1 MDVLIAGAGVGGLA
15 LAGALVDDG
24 HQVRVLEAAPG
35 LREGGAAVTIYSN
48 GAAALAGLGVPL
60 PDDIGGAIDHLEI
73 RSAAGVVTMRTDMR
87 VMRRKTGFPVVTVQ
101 RNKLIE
107 HLAARLPAGVIR
119 FDTAVTEVDSNG
131 TVIDQYGEKH
141 TAQVLVGA
149 DGHRSAVRQG
159 VLHDGPASDCG
170 WTTWQGLTHVL
181 PELAAGRTGVLLV
194 GDAGLVGL
202 MPAGGGLLQWWF
214 DVEGARIDPADESVT
229 AWLHQRF
236 GGFADPVPALL
247 ESISDGDVGCY
258 PHVLHRIP
266 HAWGVGA
273 TTLLGDA
280 AHAFPPS
287 QAQGANQ
294 AIEDAWLLRRALGG
308 DGDVVA
314 ALRSYERLR
323 AVRVRRVS
331 KMAASETTNKPPK
344 TLARLA
350 VKFMPASM
358 TGAAYTSLIRRFS
371 SVLADERP

>member
-1 MDVLIAGAGVGGLA
+1 VDVLIVGAGVGGLA

-48 GAAALAGLGVPL
+48 GAAALARLGAPL
-60 PDDIGGAIDHLEI
+60 PDDIGGTIDHLEI
-73 RSAAGVVTMRTDMR
+73 RSATGAVTMRTDMR
-87 VMRRKTGFPVVTVQ
+87 VMHRKTGFPVVTVP
-101 RNKLIE
+101 RHELIE
-107 HLAARLPAGVIR
+107 HLAARLPGGVIR
-119 FDTAVTEVDSNG
+119 FDTAVTEVDGDG
-131 TVIDQYGEKH
+131 TVIDRRGEKH
-141 TAQVLVGA
+141 TSQVLVGA
-149 DGHRSAVRQG
+149 DGQRSAVRQG
-159 VLHDGPASDCG
+159 VLQDGPASDCG
-170 WTTWQGLTHVL
+170 WTTWQGLTPVL
-181 PELAAGRTGVLLV
+181 PELAAGNTGVLLV

-202 MPAGGGLLQWWF
+202 MPAGHGLLQWWF
-214 DVEGARIDPADESVT
+214 DVEGARIDPAVESVT
-229 AWLHQRF
+229 AWLRRRF

-247 ESISDGDVGCY
+247 ESISDSDVGCY

-266 HAWGVGA
+266 NAWGVGA

-294 AIEDAWLLRRALGG
+294 ALEDAWLLRRALAG